1 MELSNLAVIH
11 TYFYTHYIINGDE
24 ETIIRNEKRK
34 GHFKKSIL
42 SPNVVYKYIIPIYF
56 YSRLVGT
63 CLMQNSITLRL
74 YV

>member
-11 TYFYTHYIINGDE
+11 TYFYTYYIINGDE

-42 SPNVVYKYIIPIYF
+42 SPNEIYKYIIPIYL
-56 YSRLVGT
+56 YSRLVVGT
-63 CLMQNSITLRL
+63 FLMQNSITLRL
-74 YV
+74 